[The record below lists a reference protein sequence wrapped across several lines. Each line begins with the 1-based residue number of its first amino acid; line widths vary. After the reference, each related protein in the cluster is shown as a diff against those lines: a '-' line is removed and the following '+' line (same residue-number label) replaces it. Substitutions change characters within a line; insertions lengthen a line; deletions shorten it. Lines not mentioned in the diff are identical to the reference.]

1 MQNWRL
7 RFGTCG
13 VEKRVR
19 EFDEKVVFTDNAPD
33 IDEYRAYYEQIAPEN
48 AERIYRQVLDRL
60 QSSERAK
67 ELATLYA
74 GMEPAAAAQ
83 MITNLNEELDLV
95 CDILRNMKES
105 NASAIMQE
113 LDSTY
118 AAQITKK
125 ISTLGSN

>member
-1 MQNWRL
+1 M
-7 RFGTCG
+7 
-13 VEKRVR
+13 R